1 MARTPIHPG
10 EVLADEL
17 AELEISASSLAR
29 EVKVPAN
36 RITQII
42 AGKRAISADTAL
54 RLGKW
59 FGTGPRLWLNLQQA
73 YELDLVSQ
81 EIKVDLSKITT
92 RKAA

>member
-17 AELEISASSLAR
+17 TELAISASSLAR
-29 EVKVPAN
+29 EVKVPVN
-36 RITQII
+36 RISQII

-59 FGTGPRLWLNLQQA
+59 FG
-73 YELDLVSQ
+73 
-81 EIKVDLSKITT
+81 I
-92 RKAA
+92 